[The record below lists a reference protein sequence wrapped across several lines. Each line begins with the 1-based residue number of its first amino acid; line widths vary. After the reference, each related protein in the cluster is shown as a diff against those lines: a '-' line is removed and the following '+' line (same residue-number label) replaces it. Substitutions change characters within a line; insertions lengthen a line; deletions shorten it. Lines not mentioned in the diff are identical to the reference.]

1 MESELIE
8 QLVASP
14 PRLDPASLG
23 PADHAREQLPERI
36 REAVGTVEEKATPD
50 EVEQYRGFILGV
62 ADVVAHT
69 NKVSEQEQ
77 AVLDQLAG
85 ELAVGRQ
92 PPPRSRP
99 PGASSRGT
107 RPSRR
112 FGAPAGVVY
121 SWMR

>member
-85 ELAVGRQ
+85 ELAVG
-92 PPPRSRP
+92 
-99 PGASSRGT
+99 
-107 RPSRR
+107 
-112 FGAPAGVVY
+112 
-121 SWMR
+121 

>member
-8 QLVASP
+8 QLGLAAP
-14 PRLDPASLG
+14 AWPASLG
-23 PADHAREQLPERI
+23 PADHAHEQLPERI

-50 EVEQYRGFILGV
+50 EVDVRGYILGV

-85 ELAVGRQ
+85 ELAV
-92 PPPRSRP
+92 S
-99 PGASSRGT
+99 
-107 RPSRR
+107 
-112 FGAPAGVVY
+112 
-121 SWMR
+121 